1 MCQIVGIPSH
11 SRVELQLIQD
21 TKNDLY
27 YYRGKEWNQH
37 AIRIL
42 VRFDKNIGFL
52 KIVILKMNRKW
63 TSVNTCCIFASF
75 DTYLRCYTFTKMVI

>member
-42 VRFDKNIGFL
+42 TRILTRILVRFDKNIGFL
-52 KIVILKMNRKW
+52 KM
-63 TSVNTCCIFASF
+63 SF
-75 DTYLRCYTFTKMVI
+75 

>member
-37 AIRIL
+37 AMGIL

-52 KIVILKMNRKW
+52 KM
-63 TSVNTCCIFASF
+63 SF
-75 DTYLRCYTFTKMVI
+75 